1 MVSPSKEMEVQEY
14 ECLDFSNQ
22 APKPMQKEK
31 VHVISEVEDGN
42 AWESEEQEAGIEG
55 RVYIAGFELVL
66 LLSALT
72 SAALLVLIDT
82 SIIAPAIPRIT
93 SQFHSLSDVAWY
105 GSAYQLTSASFQPL
119 TGKIYTYFNTKR
131 TFIVLLC
138 IFELSSLIC
147 ALSSSSKML
156 IVARAMAGIGSSGIQ
171 NGALTIITTSL
182 PAKKQAPMTAILL
195 AIAQLGLV
203 LGPLIGGALTEYVSW
218 RWCFYINL
226 PIGGAVIV
234 VLFFV
239 NIPELTIASN
249 HLSVLRIVREKLDLI
264 GFFIFAPAMI
274 QLLLALDYGG
284 NKYAWDSATV
294 IGLFC
299 GSGTMFLLFLAWEYR
314 TGVEAMF
321 PLHMVS
327 QRIVC
332 FCCLF
337 LFFLGGMTACATYYL
352 PLYFQVVK
360 GVSPMMSGVYM
371 IPNIIS
377 QLIFVI
383 SAGLLVGKVGYYL
396 PFSITSGGLSAIG
409 NGLIS
414 LFSSSTTTG
423 TWIGYQILIGAGRGL
438 GTQAPI
444 VAVQNILPGAQISV
458 ALSLLFFSQTLGQAI
473 FLTLAQVVFISSL
486 KSGLAK
492 YAPSVDSEAVVA
504 AGATEIRNVVS
515 KGTLEG
521 VLMAYNQ
528 GIDHVFYL
536 AAGIAV
542 ACFFVAWGMGWKD
555 IRKRQVI

>member
-1 MVSPSKEMEVQEY
+1 
-14 ECLDFSNQ
+14 
-22 APKPMQKEK
+22 
-31 VHVISEVEDGN
+31 
-42 AWESEEQEAGIEG
+42 
-55 RVYIAGFELVL
+55 
-66 LLSALT
+66 
-72 SAALLVLIDT
+72 
-82 SIIAPAIPRIT
+82 
-93 SQFHSLSDVAWY
+93 
-105 GSAYQLTSASFQPL
+105 
-119 TGKIYTYFNTKR
+119 
-131 TFIVLLC
+131 
-138 IFELSSLIC
+138 
-147 ALSSSSKML
+147 
-156 IVARAMAGIGSSGIQ
+156 
-171 NGALTIITTSL
+171 
-182 PAKKQAPMTAILL
+182 MTAILL
-195 AIAQLGLV
+195 GIAQLGLV

-226 PIGGAVIV
+226 PIGGAVAV

-239 NIPELTIASN
+239 NIPELTVASN

-284 NKYAWDSATV
+284 NQYAWNSATV

-299 GSGTMFLLFLAWEYR
+299 GSGMMFLLFLAWEYR
-314 TGVEAMF
+314 TGTEAMF
-321 PLHMVS
+321 PLHMSVFVVS
-327 QRIVC
+327 
-332 FCCLF
+332 
-337 LFFLGGMTACATYYL
+337 FFFFAGGMTACATYYL

-360 GVSPMMSGVYM
+360 GASPMMSGVYM
-371 IPNIIS
+371 LPNIIS
-377 QLIFVI
+377 QLILVI

-396 PFSITSGGLSAIG
+396 PFSVTSGGLSAIG

-423 TWIGYQILIGAGRGL
+423 TWIGYQILIGAARGL

-473 FLTLAQVVFISSL
+473 FLTLAQVIFISSL

-504 AGATEIRNVVS
+504 VGATGIRDVVS
-515 KGTLEG
+515 KGTLKG
-521 VLMAYNQ
+521 VLMAYSQ

-542 ACFFVAWGMGWKD
+542 GSFFVAWGMGWKD